1 MDLAAEAWTL
11 KKFLKRPQTKAAI
24 AAAAPLSPAGAGAI
38 WLYTCECALYREL
51 NARLRDRD
59 RQGLKAGFFP
69 YLRLL
74 LEGMRALATAQPRVI
89 NRGVTLDVV
98 ALNPSAYDEEESL
111 TWWSFSSCTKKISVL
126 SNPQFLGASE
136 DRTIKP

>member
-98 ALNPSAYDEEESL
+98 ALNPSAYEEEESL
-111 TWWSFSSCTKKISVL
+111 T
-126 SNPQFLGASE
+126 
-136 DRTIKP
+136 